1 MKILKTP
8 SNKLFDINLCLFIL
22 LILRKLLFVFF
33 FNLHRM
39 SSRRRPLQ
47 TCGVSFLAVAHSTC
61 SRAQNLDG
69 RLGSITRKMVWIAKL
84 MKPLI
89 FVLKYQCL
97 LVVSFVDDRL
107 LATANILEKIFPPS
121 KLVFDKIDD
130 LLHLI
135 ETFPSKFDDV
145 VDKIPCF
152 NQVLLLDWTV
162 THAIS
167 LLKFMITILMNWGR
181 DGTREKEILVDINY
195 KEGRNGSESADKSE
209 CCSEAI
215 VSSVS
220 ETQQAEAAMDEKMKS
235 NPMKGAYKEV
245 LKLGTKGVLKD
256 DEGCKD
262 NEKST
267 NKVEK
272 GTRDEMDDKDEKGNS
287 KEVENN
293 ESQMAKMEESVE
305 KAEGNEEIPDDQ
317 SHKGIISNEENSE
330 VKEEKEEGLM
340 DYESEKGSNVSIE
353 NEEDILEL
361 FETAWL
367 MKPTVKG
374 KGNLMPRSASFV

>member
-1 MKILKTP
+1 
-8 SNKLFDINLCLFIL
+8 
-22 LILRKLLFVFF
+22 
-33 FNLHRM
+33 M

-47 TCGVSFLAVAHSTC
+47 ICGVSFLAVAHSTC
-61 SRAQNLDG
+61 TRAQNLDG

-195 KEGRNGSESADKSE
+195 KEGRNGSGSADKSE

-235 NPMKGAYKEV
+235 NPMKGANKEV

-256 DEGCKD
+256 DEGCKE

-305 KAEGNEEIPDDQ
+305 KAEGNKEIPDDQ

-340 DYESEKGSNVSIE
+340 DYESEKGSTVSIE